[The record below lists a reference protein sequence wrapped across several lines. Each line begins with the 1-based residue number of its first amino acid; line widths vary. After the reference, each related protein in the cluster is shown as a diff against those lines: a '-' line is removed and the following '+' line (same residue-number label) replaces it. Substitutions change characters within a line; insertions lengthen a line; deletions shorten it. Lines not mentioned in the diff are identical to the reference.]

1 MRAVTA
7 VIRHQNF
14 DQNTYNHDVA
24 LLRLRKPL
32 VFGKTIAPICLPDD
46 GLEPAG
52 KIPFFLFGLEKIGGL
67 FLFLLGKIGTVIG
80 WGRIAEG
87 GSLPGVVQHVQV
99 PILTLNACRQMK
111 YRASRITPN
120 MVIQNA
126 SN

>member
-1 MRAVTA
+1 MLINFYHYISRLQRNRIRVILGDYDQFITTETNAIMRAVTA

-67 FLFLLGKIGTVIG
+67 FLFF
-80 WGRIAEG
+80 
-87 GSLPGVVQHVQV
+87 
-99 PILTLNACRQMK
+99 
-111 YRASRITPN
+111 
-120 MVIQNA
+120 
-126 SN
+126 